1 MRHTL
6 ALLGVVGLAMSASAD
21 LIITEV
27 VDGDLSG
34 GNPKWVEI
42 CNTGGSDV
50 TFTGDDF
57 LRVYFNGGGSASV
70 NVSLD
75 GITITSNTAIV
86 VASTSNGGQAAFE
99 NTYGVAATLYTGSS
113 FGNGD
118 DTYSLEGLSGVID
131 TYGPIGVDGT
141 GTAWEYTD
149 SFAYRN
155 FNITASNPTFAES
168 EWTFGGVGALDGP
181 DDSTRTALLLANTT
195 PFSHVPAPGV
205 VGLAGLAGMVAFR
218 RRRA

>member
-6 ALLGVVGLAMSASAD
+6 ALLGVVGLATSASAD

-27 VDGDLSG
+27 VDGDLAG

-42 CNTGGSDV
+42 CNTGADV
-50 TFTGDDF
+50 TFTSDDF
-57 LRVYFNGGGSASV
+57 LRVYFNGSASAGASV
-70 NVSLD
+70 ALD
-75 GITITSNTAIV
+75 GITITANTAIV
-86 VASTSNGGQAAFE
+86 IAATANGGQAAFE

-118 DTYSLEGLSGVID
+118 DVYSLEGLSGVID
-131 TYGPIGVDGT
+131 TYGPIGTDGT
-141 GTAWEYTD
+141 GEAWEYTD

-155 FNITASNPTFAES
+155 FNVTTSNPSFSES

-181 DDSTRTALLLANTT
+181 DDATRTALLLANTT

-205 VGLAGLAGMVAFR
+205 VGLAGLAGLAGIR